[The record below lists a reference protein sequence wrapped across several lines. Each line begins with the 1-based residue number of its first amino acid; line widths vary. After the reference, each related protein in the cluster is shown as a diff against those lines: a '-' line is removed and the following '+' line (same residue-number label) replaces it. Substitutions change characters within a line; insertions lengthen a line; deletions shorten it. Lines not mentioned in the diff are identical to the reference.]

1 MLGSLRHEQKG
12 GSPIP
17 DDTLAIIVPV
27 FNEERRL
34 PRLLDSLAV
43 EADRVLPPMRLC
55 LEEVIVVDSV
65 STDGTLAI
73 LGQHR
78 ARENRL
84 QVIHLATNRGKGA
97 AVRAGFLAATSE
109 FALVTDVDLSTPL
122 DAIAPLFSE
131 LQRGVDMA
139 MGSRALAESAVL
151 VHQPFYRECMG
162 RTFNLMFRSLTGL
175 PWHDT
180 QCGFKLFRRETTLQ
194 LFELQRVEG
203 FAYDAELCV
212 NADRLGLRVS
222 EVPVTWRN
230 DADSRVNL
238 VGAPL
243 RMACDLVS
251 IAWRA
256 RRPLERTAATTATRR
271 PLAERCAVGESG
283 ADVVDDGRTATEHD
297 PSELAELHQTGG
309 RVLPSLE

>member
-1 MLGSLRHEQKG
+1 VLAPIRLR
-12 GSPIP
+12 
-17 DDTLAIIVPV
+17 
-27 FNEERRL
+27 
-34 PRLLDSLAV
+34 
-43 EADRVLPPMRLC
+43 
-55 LEEVIVVDSV
+55 LEEVIVVDSA
-65 STDGTLAI
+65 STDGTSAI
-73 LGQHR
+73 LDQHQ

-84 QVIHLATNRGKGA
+84 RVIRLTTNRGKGA
-97 AVRAGFLAATSE
+97 AVRAGFLVASSE
-109 FALVTDVDLSTPL
+109 LALVMDVDLSTPL
-122 DAIAPLFSE
+122 DDIAPLFSE
-131 LQRGVDMA
+131 LRRGADVA

-151 VHQPFYRECMG
+151 VHQPFYRELMG
-162 RTFNLMFRSLTGL
+162 KTFNLMFRSLTGL

-230 DADSRVNL
+230 DRDSRVKL
-238 VGAPL
+238 IGSSL
-243 RMACDLVS
+243 RMAYDLVS

-256 RRPLERTAATTATRR
+256 RRPLEQAAAVTAAGRT
-271 PLAERCAVGESG
+271 PAEWCAVGESG

-297 PSELAELHQTGG
+297 PSELPELHQTDG